1 MIVKILLHLVLPL
14 YTMPFSF
21 FPLSL
26 LFFVLN
32 CIYLCC
38 LQTNEASMMRAL
50 ELSKSKSGVYN
61 PSQEVKSPQLSY
73 TQLISVETSSF
84 PTIKKKR
91 EKLSDMF
98 TNNNKVQS
106 AQCYFLL
113 CTLCT
118 TKRLKVI

>member
-73 TQLISVETSSF
+73 TQPISVETSSF
-84 PTIKKKR
+84 PTI
-91 EKLSDMF
+91 
-98 TNNNKVQS
+98 
-106 AQCYFLL
+106 
-113 CTLCT
+113 
-118 TKRLKVI
+118 

>member
-1 MIVKILLHLVLPL
+1 MKPNTH
-14 YTMPFSF
+14 
-21 FPLSL
+21 
-26 LFFVLN
+26 
-32 CIYLCC
+32 
-38 LQTNEASMMRAL
+38 SMMRAL
-50 ELSKSKSGVYN
+50 ELRKSKTKSGIYN

-84 PTIKKKR
+84 LTIKKKK
-91 EKLSDMF
+91 KLSDMF